1 MTQQYRPVQSKMK
14 IQAGEATVVADTTS
28 PLTEHVLH
36 HLTLMLGTSV
46 QVNVKEWTQE
56 SEAVGKMH
64 IVWVKITGIPDEM
77 KSYQALNEIGSNL
90 GPVMEVDIA
99 TLRASNVIKVKV
111 GMMELDPLPLKLVLA
126 FPKGL
131 LFQAHFE
138 LVEVAEQVVNQAQRF
153 LRGGL
158 LMPDMMVVE
167 DKIKCSQILRDKELA
182 FKLQSEDSTMIQLNV
197 CESKKSS
204 SEEGEVLGQVDKIQS
219 SQEQLFGGGQINDQ
233 IDSMSRKVAERSQE
247 LEMDEEDKEKVS
259 LKDSED
265 YMDSQESE
273 GSFGQEI
280 RYRLD

>member
-1 MTQQYRPVQSKMK
+1 
-14 IQAGEATVVADTTS
+14 
-28 PLTEHVLH
+28 
-36 HLTLMLGTSV
+36 MLISST
-46 QVNVKEWTQE
+46 
-56 SEAVGKMH
+56 
-64 IVWVKITGIPDEM
+64 
-77 KSYQALNEIGSNL
+77 
-90 GPVMEVDIA
+90 
-99 TLRASNVIKVKV
+99 
-111 GMMELDPLPLKLVLA
+111 
-126 FPKGL
+126 
-131 LFQAHFE
+131 
-138 LVEVAEQVVNQAQRF
+138 VVNQAQRF

-182 FKLQSEDSTMIQLNV
+182 FKLQYEDSTMIQLNV

-233 IDSMSRKVAERSQE
+233 IDSISRKVAEGILE

>member
-1 MTQQYRPVQSKMK
+1 
-14 IQAGEATVVADTTS
+14 
-28 PLTEHVLH
+28 
-36 HLTLMLGTSV
+36 
-46 QVNVKEWTQE
+46 
-56 SEAVGKMH
+56 
-64 IVWVKITGIPDEM
+64 
-77 KSYQALNEIGSNL
+77 
-90 GPVMEVDIA
+90 
-99 TLRASNVIKVKV
+99 
-111 GMMELDPLPLKLVLA
+111 
-126 FPKGL
+126 
-131 LFQAHFE
+131 
-138 LVEVAEQVVNQAQRF
+138 
-153 LRGGL
+153 
-158 LMPDMMVVE
+158 MPDMMVVE

-233 IDSMSRKVAERSQE
+233 IDSMSRKVAEGSQE